1 MHFTVFQN
9 VRFCFLL
16 VHLETSL
23 QTVENAFET
32 GFHYSAKQ
40 MQCGWSSQSQ
50 GTFLGSMSVF

>member
-23 QTVENAFET
+23 QTVENTFET
-32 GFHYSAKQ
+32 TQPSK
-40 MQCGWSSQSQ
+40 C
-50 GTFLGSMSVF
+50 SVAGLRNPKSLS